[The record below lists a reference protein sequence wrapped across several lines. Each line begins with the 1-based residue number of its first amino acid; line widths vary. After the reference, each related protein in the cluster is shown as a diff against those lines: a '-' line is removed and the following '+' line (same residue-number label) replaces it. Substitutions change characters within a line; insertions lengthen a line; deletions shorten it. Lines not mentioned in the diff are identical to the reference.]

1 MTFSSLC
8 LTPESPVSR
17 PRRATRRK
25 SSTRLALW
33 DADRCGCAHGSRLPY
48 EAVPSVI
55 SLRRLS
61 VGAGYKYLMRSI
73 AAGDGPLNHDVTS
86 LANYYSASGTPAG
99 RFLGRG
105 LASLDGG
112 NGVAK
117 GTIVEDEHLRRM
129 LHECADPIT
138 GQQLASKRVRAN
150 GVGSFDL
157 TFSPS
162 KSVSVAW
169 ALGDRATRD
178 VIYRCHQAAITYVLD
193 YAEREV
199 FRVRAGTNG
208 VVVDETNGV
217 IAAAFTH
224 FDSRAGDPQLHDHV
238 VVMNRAQ
245 SARDGVWRTL
255 DSRAIFASTVELSE
269 LHQGVLADLL
279 CQELGW
285 DFDARTRRHSSAP
298 KWEVTGVADDL
309 MAEFSRR
316 SEGIELEKIR
326 LITQFE
332 GDHGRLPT
340 DVEVLRLRQ
349 TATLATRPAKR
360 GHSLTSLTEEWTS
373 RAQPYLDTDPGAFVA
388 GLAGDRTVLSA
399 SNVTPE
405 AVAALG
411 QTALEIVATKRATFS
426 LSNLRTESNRL
437 LQGRRFTSPAQ
448 REQVV
453 LAVADSA
460 VGAAVL
466 LNAPEPHTVPDF
478 LRRLDGTSR
487 FTSTAHH
494 LYSSHLI
501 LDAENRLLAAAELL
515 GATTVS
521 RTTIERVTSNPLP
534 GRTFALS
541 ADQATAVTDVATSG
555 RMLDLLSA
563 PAGSGKTTT
572 MAGLKAAWEADH
584 GAGSVLGLAPSAAA
598 AEVLGQELD
607 IDTDNVA
614 KFLYEHRLEGQRRRE
629 LEALH
634 TQVNGRWARGF
645 APTDRQVDA
654 INEREAALAKWTL
667 SAGQLLIV
675 DEASLASTFDLDELV
690 SAASDAGSKVLLLGD
705 PFQLASVD
713 AGGMFTTLVAARPD
727 VATLSTVHRFS
738 TSWESEAS
746 MLLRAGH
753 HAAFYAY
760 QARGRIVDGG
770 REQLLERIYAAW
782 SSDVASG
789 FEAIMLAADAATV
802 HELNTRARLER
813 VARGEV
819 TGQCA
824 LAQGHA
830 GVGDVVVTRE
840 NRRRLTTSD
849 GGWVK
854 NGDAWRVESLS
865 DDGSLVLTRTTS
877 GARVVVDATYAA
889 TNVELGYATT
899 LHRAQGRTVDRAHC
913 YVTPRASREL
923 LYVAMT
929 RGRDLNLAY
938 VDTAYDI
945 DPATS
950 HDGLAETQS
959 LEEVFRSIL
968 RNVGSSRSA
977 TDVINA
983 SFELADSVPALLAEY
998 TTIVQ
1003 LADTTDW
1010 VALVHDALDDTGL
1023 AGDVVAAGGFDA
1035 LVSTLRRAQG
1045 RGIDLATTLPGLVA
1059 VRELGTATDMATVLD
1074 YRLTRW
1080 LDNVR
1085 SAAPDDLI
1093 AGLFPAAVG
1102 DFSPDVVTSLN
1113 ERRRALETRCE
1124 VAIERAFEA
1133 GEPWVGELGPVPDGE
1148 AALDWRDHAV
1158 IVAAYRERW
1167 GIDNPYVALGTSPTS
1182 STAQRAHH
1190 ARARVALI
1198 ELAPSNCGPDTHGS
1212 PTTLHRDGL
1221 SGPTSWS
1228 LATLDE
1234 QLNLAREAYRRAE
1247 ASLGV
1252 AALIETLEL
1261 QTLRDEIDD
1270 LKQRRAAS
1278 PESAA
1283 FEVQLN
1289 LARETYQR
1297 AEASLGVAALIETL
1311 ELQTLH
1317 DEAIAAEDA
1326 VNARRRQL
1334 NATLGHD
1341 VLEGEALSRDVA
1353 VVRSHIAWSD
1363 AVLADQARSEDPQL
1377 FARRR
1382 LEVEIRELRRQINA
1396 ATPESAADR
1405 GVNRD
1410 VVSDEREQ
1418 LQYSLATLTADYE
1431 LITGAVDNPL
1441 QLAQVLEGVDARHC
1455 VDREWLAEQ
1464 KAALAAI
1471 EAEDA
1476 AQLAYEQRERAAV
1489 TTTSYEPAYEPEPT
1503 VDHGFAIEPEL

>member
-1 MTFSSLC
+1 
-8 LTPESPVSR
+8 
-17 PRRATRRK
+17 
-25 SSTRLALW
+25 
-33 DADRCGCAHGSRLPY
+33 
-48 EAVPSVI
+48 VI

-112 NGVAK
+112 NGVAD
-117 GTIVEDEHLRRM
+117 GTVVEDEHLRRM

-138 GQQLASKRVRAN
+138 GQQLATKKVRAN

-178 VIYRCHQAAITYVLD
+178 VIYRCHQAAIAYVLD

-238 VVMNRAQ
+238 VVLNRAQ

-255 DSRAIFASTVELSE
+255 DSRAIFSSTVELSE

-399 SNVTPE
+399 SNFTAE
-405 AVAALG
+405 AIAALG
-411 QTALEIVATKRATFS
+411 QTVLETVATKRATFS
-426 LSNLRTESNRL
+426 LSNLRAESNRL
-437 LQGRRFTSPAQ
+437 LQGRRFTSPAE
-448 REQVV
+448 RESVV
-453 LAVADSA
+453 LAIADSG
-460 VGAAVL
+460 VDVAVL
-466 LNAPEPHTVPDF
+466 LNAPELHTVPDF

-487 FTSTAHH
+487 FTSSAHH

-501 LDAENRLLAAAELL
+501 LDAENRLLVAGEKL
-515 GATTVS
+515 GTTTVS
-521 RTTIERVTSNPLP
+521 PTAMERVTSTLLP

-598 AEVLGQELD
+598 AEVLGLELD
-607 IDTDNVA
+607 IDTDNIS

-634 TQVNGRWARGF
+634 AQVNDRWARGF
-645 APTDRQVDA
+645 APTSRQVDA

-690 SAASDAGSKVLLLGD
+690 SAASDAGTKVLLVGD
-705 PFQLASVD
+705 PYQLASVD

-738 TSWESEAS
+738 TPWEAEAS

-753 HAAFYAY
+753 DAAFFAY
-760 QARGRIVDGG
+760 LARGRIVEGS
-770 REQLLERIYAAW
+770 REQLLEQIYAAW

-854 NGDAWRVESLS
+854 NGDAWLVESLG
-865 DDGSLVLTRTTS
+865 DDGSLVLTRTTT
-877 GARVVVDATYAA
+877 GARVTVDATYTA

-913 YVTPRASREL
+913 YVSPRTSREL

-929 RGRDLNLAY
+929 RGRDLNFAY
-938 VDTAYDI
+938 VDNAHDI

-968 RNVGSSRSA
+968 RNVGSDRSA
-977 TDVINA
+977 TDVIKA
-983 SFELADSVPALLAEY
+983 SYELVDSVSALLDEY

-1003 LADTTDW
+1003 FADTTDW
-1010 VALVHDALDDTGL
+1010 VELVHNALDGPGL
-1023 AGDVVAAGGFDA
+1023 ADDVVAATGFDT

-1045 RGIDLATTLPGLVA
+1045 RGVDLATTLPCLVA

-1080 LDNVR
+1080 LDASPSVD
-1085 SAAPDDLI
+1085 SEDLI
-1093 AGLFPAAVG
+1093 AGLFPIISG
-1102 DFSPDVVTSLN
+1102 NFSPDVVEALD
-1113 ERRRALETRCE
+1113 ERRRAIERRCE
-1124 VAIERAFEA
+1124 VAIERAFET
-1133 GEPWVGELGPVPDGE
+1133 GEPWVIELGAVPEGE
-1148 AALDWRDHAV
+1148 AALHWRDDAV
-1158 IVAAYRERW
+1158 TVAAYRERW
-1167 GIDNPYVALGTSPTS
+1167 GVDNPYIALGDSPTTS
-1182 STAQRAHH
+1182 AAQRAHH
-1190 ARARVALI
+1190 ARARAALI
-1198 ELAPSNCGPDTHGS
+1198 KLAPSNCGPDTHGT

-1221 SGPTSWS
+1221 TGPTSWS

-1247 ASLGV
+1247 ASLGI
-1252 AALIETLEL
+1252 AALIERLEL
-1261 QTLRDEIDD
+1261 QTLRDDVND
-1270 LKQRRAAS
+1270 LERRRETS
-1278 PESAA
+1278 PDRKPVKE
-1283 FEVQLN
+1283 QLN

-1311 ELQTLH
+1311 ELQTFR

-1326 VNARRRQL
+1326 AIARRHQL
-1334 NATLGHD
+1334 DAALGHD

-1363 AVLADQARSEDPQL
+1363 AVLADQARSEDPHD

-1382 LEVEIRELRRQINA
+1382 LEVEIRELRSQINA
-1396 ATPESAADR
+1396 ATPNSAAVR
-1405 GVNRD
+1405 RVNRD
-1410 VVSDEREQ
+1410 VISEEREQ
-1418 LQYSLATLTADYE
+1418 LRYSLASLTADYE
-1431 LITGAVDNPL
+1431 LINGAVDNPL
-1441 QLAQVLEGVDARHC
+1441 HFAHVIEGVDARHC
-1455 VDREWLAEQ
+1455 VDTKWLADQ
-1464 KAALAAI
+1464 KAALAAF
-1471 EAEDA
+1471 EVEDA
-1476 AQLAYEQRERAAV
+1476 AQLAYEQRERTTV
-1489 TTTSYEPAYEPEPT
+1489 TAMSCEGAYEPEPT
-1503 VDHGFAIEPEL
+1503 IDRGFSVEPESQKLSTTANSVGN

>member
-1 MTFSSLC
+1 M
-8 LTPESPVSR
+8 
-17 PRRATRRK
+17 
-25 SSTRLALW
+25 
-33 DADRCGCAHGSRLPY
+33 H
-48 EAVPSVI
+48 
-55 SLRRLS
+55 
-61 VGAGYKYLMRSI
+61 SI

-105 LASLDGG
+105 LTSLNGG
-112 NGVAK
+112 AGVAE
-117 GTIVEDEHLRRM
+117 GTVVEDEHLRRM

-138 GQQLASKRVRAN
+138 GKQLATKRVRAN

-169 ALGDRATRD
+169 ALADRETRD
-178 VIYRCHQAAITYVLD
+178 VIYRCHQAAIAYVLN

-255 DSRAIFASTVELSE
+255 DSRSIFASTVELSE

-298 KWEVTGVADDL
+298 KWEVTGVAGDL
-309 MAEFSRR
+309 MTEFSRR

-360 GHSLTSLTEEWTS
+360 GHSLTSLTEEWTT
-373 RAQPYLDTDPGAFVA
+373 RAQPYLDVEPGAFVA
-388 GLAGDRTVLSA
+388 GLTGDRTILST

-405 AVAALG
+405 AVATLG
-411 QTALEIVATKRATFS
+411 QTALNTVATKRATFS
-426 LSNLRTESNRL
+426 LSNLRAESNRL
-437 LQGRRFTSPAQ
+437 LQGRRFITPAQ

-453 LAVADSA
+453 LAIADSA

-466 LNAPEPHTVPDF
+466 LNAPELRTVPDF

-494 LYSSHLI
+494 LYSSNLI
-501 LDAENRLLAAAELL
+501 LDAENRLLSAAELL

-521 RTTIERVTSNPLP
+521 PTTVESVISTLLP

-541 ADQATAVTDVATSG
+541 ADQVTAVTDIATSG
-555 RMLDLLSA
+555 RLLDLLSA

-572 MAGLKAAWEADH
+572 MAGLKAAWETAH
-584 GAGSVLGLAPSAAA
+584 GEGSVLGLAPSAAA
-598 AEVLGQELD
+598 AEVLGQELGV
-607 IDTDNVA
+607 DTDNVA
-614 KFLYEHRLEGQRRRE
+614 KFLYEHRLTGQRRRE
-629 LEALH
+629 LEVLQA
-634 TQVNGRWARGF
+634 QVNDRWARGL
-645 APTDRQVDA
+645 APTAHQVDA

-690 SAASDAGSKVLLLGD
+690 SAATDAGTKVLLVGD
-705 PFQLASVD
+705 PYQLASVD
-713 AGGMFTTLVAARPD
+713 AGGMFATLVTARPD
-727 VATLSTVHRFS
+727 VATLSSIQRFS
-738 TSWESEAS
+738 SSWEAEAS
-746 MLLRAGH
+746 VLLRAGRD
-753 HAAFYAY
+753 AAFYAY
-760 QARGRIVDGG
+760 QARGRIVEGNRD
-770 REQLLERIYAAW
+770 QLLEQIYANW
-782 SSDVASG
+782 SRDVADG
-789 FEAIMLAADAATV
+789 IEAIMLAADGATV

-813 VARGEV
+813 VRRGEV

-824 LAQGHA
+824 LAHGHA

-840 NRRRLTTSD
+840 NQRRLTTSD

-854 NGDAWRVESLS
+854 NGDAWRVESLG
-865 DDGSLVLTRTTS
+865 DDGSLVLLRTTT
-877 GARVVVDATYAA
+877 GGGVTVDAAYAA

-913 YVTPRASREL
+913 YVTPRTSREL

-929 RGRDLNLAY
+929 RGRNANLAY
-938 VDTAYDI
+938 VDTAYDV

-950 HDGLAETQS
+950 HDGLTETQS
-959 LEEVFRSIL
+959 LEEVFHSIL
-968 RNVGSSRSA
+968 RNVGSTRSA

-983 SFELADSVPALLAEY
+983 SYELIDSVPALLGEY
-998 TTIVQ
+998 TTIAQ

-1010 VALVHDALDDTGL
+1010 TALVHDALANTGL
-1023 AGDVVAAGGFDA
+1023 ATDIVVAAGFDA
-1035 LVSTLRRAQG
+1035 LVSTLRRARA
-1045 RGIDLATTLPGLVA
+1045 RGVDVTTTLPRLIA

-1080 LDNVR
+1080 LDASR
-1085 SAAPDDLI
+1085 SVGPEDLI
-1093 AGLFPAAVG
+1093 AGLFPVMTG
-1102 DFSPDVVTSLN
+1102 DFSPDVVTALD

-1124 VAIERAFEA
+1124 LSIERAFEA
-1133 GEPWVGELGPVPDGE
+1133 HEPWVGELGPVPEGE
-1148 AALDWRDHAV
+1148 AALAWRDFAV
-1158 IVAAYRERW
+1158 TVAAYRERW
-1167 GIDNPYVALGTSPTS
+1167 GVDDPYSALGTSPTT

-1190 ARARVALI
+1190 ALAKAALA
-1198 ELAPSNCGPDTHGS
+1198 ELAPTDRRSAATGS
-1212 PTTLHRDGL
+1212 PAILHRDGL
-1221 SGPTSWS
+1221 ASPTSWS

-1234 QLNLAREAYRRAE
+1234 QLNLAREAYQRAE
-1247 ASLGV
+1247 ASQGV
-1252 AALIETLEL
+1252 AVLIETLEL
-1261 QTLRDEIDD
+1261 QTLRDDVDD
-1270 LKQRRAAS
+1270 LEQRREAS
-1278 PESAA
+1278 PDRETLD
-1283 FEVQLN
+1283 EQLN
-1289 LARETYQR
+1289 LAREAYQR
-1297 AEASLGVAALIETL
+1297 AEASLGVAVLIESL
-1311 ELQTLH
+1311 ELQTLR

-1326 VNARRRQL
+1326 VNARRHQL
-1334 NATLGHD
+1334 DGALGHD
-1341 VLEGEALSRDVA
+1341 VLEGTALARDVA
-1353 VVRSHIAWSD
+1353 VVRSRIAWSD
-1363 AVLADQARSEDPQL
+1363 AVLADLARSENPHN
-1377 FARRR
+1377 FARLRI
-1382 LEVEIRELRRQINA
+1382 EVEMRELRKQITA
-1396 ATPESAADR
+1396 ATPEAAAIR

-1410 VVSDEREQ
+1410 VISDEREQ
-1418 LQYSLATLTADYE
+1418 LQHSLASLTADYE
-1431 LITGAVDNPL
+1431 VITGVVDDSL
-1441 QLAQVLEGVDARHC
+1441 ELAHVLEAVDARHS
-1455 VDREWLAEQ
+1455 VDTEWLTAQ
-1464 KAALAAI
+1464 KAALAALD
-1471 EAEDA
+1471 AEDA
-1476 AQLAYEQRERAAV
+1476 AQLAYEQRERTMV
-1489 TTTSYEPAYEPEPT
+1489 TSTSYDPALGPEPT
-1503 VDHGFAIEPEL
+1503 VDRGFGMEYDL

>member
-1 MTFSSLC
+1 
-8 LTPESPVSR
+8 
-17 PRRATRRK
+17 
-25 SSTRLALW
+25 
-33 DADRCGCAHGSRLPY
+33 
-48 EAVPSVI
+48 VI

-61 VGAGYKYLMRSI
+61 VGTGYKYLMHSI

-86 LANYYSASGTPAG
+86 LTNYYSASGTPVG

-112 NGVAK
+112 NGVAE
-117 GTIVEDEHLRRM
+117 GTVVEDEHLRRM

-138 GQQLASKRVRAN
+138 GEQLASKRVRTN

-178 VIYRCHQAAITYVLD
+178 VIYRCHQEAIAYVLD
-193 YAEREV
+193 YAECEV

-208 VVVDETNGV
+208 IVVDETNGV
-217 IAAAFTH
+217 IATAFTH

-245 SARDGVWRTL
+245 SSRDGVWRTL

-279 CQELGW
+279 CRDLGW
-285 DFDARTRRHSSAP
+285 DFDARTRRHSIAP
-298 KWEVTGVADDL
+298 KWEVTGVADGL
-309 MAEFSRR
+309 MVEFSRR

-326 LITQFE
+326 LIEQFE
-332 GDHGRLPT
+332 AEHSRLPT

-360 GHSLTSLTEEWTS
+360 GHSLTTLTEEWTT
-373 RAQPYLDTDPGAFVA
+373 RAQPYLDTEPGAFVA
-388 GLAGDRTVLSA
+388 GLTGDRTILSA

-405 AVAALG
+405 VVATLG
-411 QTALEIVATKRATFS
+411 QTALDTVATKRATFS
-426 LSNLRTESNRL
+426 LSNLRAESNRL
-437 LQGRRFTSPAQ
+437 LQGRRFTSPAE
-448 REQVV
+448 RELVV
-453 LAVADSA
+453 LAIADSA

-466 LNAPEPHTVPDF
+466 LSAPELHTVPDF

-501 LDAENRLLAAAELL
+501 LDAENRLLAAGEKL
-515 GATTVS
+515 GITNVS
-521 RTTIERVTSNPLP
+521 PTAIERVTSALLP

-541 ADQATAVTDVATSG
+541 ADQATAVTDIATSG
-555 RMLDLLSA
+555 RLLDLLSA

-584 GAGSVLGLAPSAAA
+584 GVGSVLGLAPSAGA
-598 AEVLGQELD
+598 AEVLGQELGV
-607 IDTDNVA
+607 DTDNVS

-629 LEALH
+629 LDDLH
-634 TQVNGRWARGF
+634 AQVNDRWARGL
-645 APTDRQVDA
+645 APSAHQVDA
-654 INEREAALAKWTL
+654 INVRETALAKWTL
-667 SAGQLLIV
+667 SRGQLLIV

-690 SAASDAGSKVLLLGD
+690 SAASDAGTKVLLVGD
-705 PFQLASVD
+705 PYQLASVD
-713 AGGMFTTLVAARPD
+713 AGGMFTTLVTARRD
-727 VATLSTVHRFS
+727 VATLSGVHRFS
-738 TSWESEAS
+738 SSWEAEAS
-746 MLLRAGH
+746 TLLRAGH
-753 HAAFYAY
+753 DAAFYAY
-760 QARGRIVDGG
+760 QARGRIVEGG
-770 REQLLERIYAAW
+770 RDQLLEQIYAAW
-782 SSDVASG
+782 SSDVANG
-789 FEAIMLAADAATV
+789 HDAIMLAADSATV

-854 NGDAWRVESLS
+854 NGDGWRVESLG
-865 DDGSLVLTRTTS
+865 DDGSLVLIRTTT
-877 GARVVVDATYAA
+877 GARVTVDATYTA

-913 YVTPRASREL
+913 YISPRTSREL

-929 RGRDLNLAY
+929 RGRDANLAY
-938 VDTAYDI
+938 VDTTYDI

-950 HDGLAETQS
+950 HDRLLETRS

-968 RNVGSSRSA
+968 RNVGSTRSA
-977 TDVINA
+977 TDVIRA
-983 SFELADSVPALLAEY
+983 SYELADSVATLIGEY
-998 TTIVQ
+998 TTIAQ

-1010 VALVHDALDDTGL
+1010 TALVHDTLADTGL
-1023 AGDVVAAGGFDA
+1023 ADDIVAAAGFDA

-1045 RGIDLATTLPGLVA
+1045 RGVDLATTLPDLVA

-1080 LDNVR
+1080 LDASPSVG
-1085 SAAPDDLI
+1085 SEDLI
-1093 AGLFPAAVG
+1093 AGLFPVITG
-1102 DFSPDVVTSLN
+1102 DFSPDVLSALD
-1113 ERRRALETRCE
+1113 ERRRAIETRCE

-1133 GEPWVGELGPVPDGE
+1133 GEPWVGELGAVPHGE
-1148 AALDWRDHAV
+1148 AALDWRDHALT
-1158 IVAAYRERW
+1158 VAAYRERW
-1167 GIDNPYVALGTSPTS
+1167 GIDNPHVALGTSPT
-1182 STAQRAHH
+1182 TNAAQRAHH
-1190 ARARVALI
+1190 ARARAALI
-1198 ELAPSNCGPDTHGS
+1198 EFAPSNYGPVTHGS
-1212 PTTLHRDGL
+1212 PTTLDRDGL

-1234 QLNLAREAYRRAE
+1234 QLNLARETYQRAE

-1261 QTLRDEIDD
+1261 QSLRDDVDD
-1270 LKQRRAAS
+1270 LERRLEAS
-1278 PESAA
+1278 PDRKALDE
-1283 FEVQLN
+1283 QLN

-1311 ELQTLH
+1311 ELQTFR

-1326 VNARRRQL
+1326 ANARRHQL
-1334 NATLGHD
+1334 HATLGHD

-1353 VVRSHIAWSD
+1353 LVRSHIAWSD

-1382 LEVEIRELRRQINA
+1382 LEVEIRKLRRQINA
-1396 ATPESAADR
+1396 ATPESAAVR

-1410 VVSDEREQ
+1410 VISEEREQ
-1418 LQYSLATLTADYE
+1418 LQYSLASLTADYE

-1441 QLAQVLEGVDARHC
+1441 QLAHVLEGVDARHC
-1455 VDREWLAEQ
+1455 VDTEWLSDQ
-1464 KAALAAI
+1464 KAALAAL
-1471 EAEDA
+1471 EAEDV
-1476 AQLAYEQRERAAV
+1476 AQLAYEQRERTTV
-1489 TTTSYEPAYEPEPT
+1489 TAMSYELAYEPEPT
-1503 VDHGFAIEPEL
+1503 VDRGFGLEPEF

>member
-1 MTFSSLC
+1 M
-8 LTPESPVSR
+8 
-17 PRRATRRK
+17 
-25 SSTRLALW
+25 
-33 DADRCGCAHGSRLPY
+33 
-48 EAVPSVI
+48 I

-86 LANYYSASGTPAG
+86 LANYYTASGTPAG

-112 NGVAK
+112 NGVAQ
-117 GTIVEDEHLRRM
+117 GAIVEDEHLRRM

-138 GQQLASKRVRAN
+138 GQQLATKRVRAN

-169 ALGDRATRD
+169 ALGDRETRD
-178 VIYRCHQAAITYVLD
+178 VIYRCHQEAIAYVLD

-255 DSRAIFASTVELSE
+255 DSRSIFASTVELSE

-285 DFDARTRRHSSAP
+285 DFDARSRRHSSAP
-298 KWEVTGVADDL
+298 KWEVTGVADCL

-332 GDHGRLPT
+332 EDHGRLPT

-349 TATLATRPAKR
+349 TATLATRQAKR
-360 GHSLTSLTEEWTS
+360 GQSLTILTEEWTS
-373 RAQPYLDTDPGAFVA
+373 RAQPYLNTDPGAFVA
-388 GLAGDRTVLSA
+388 GLAGDRTILSA
-399 SNVTPE
+399 SNVTAE
-405 AVAALG
+405 AIATLG
-411 QTALEIVATKRATFS
+411 QTALDNVATKRATFS
-426 LSNLRTESNRL
+426 LSNLRAESNRL

-448 REQVV
+448 REQIVH
-453 LAVADSA
+453 AIADSA

-466 LNAPEPHTVPDF
+466 LSAPELRTVPDF

-487 FTSTAHH
+487 FTSSAHH

-501 LDAENRLLAAAELL
+501 LDAENRLLVAGEKL
-515 GATTVS
+515 GTTTVS
-521 RTTIERVTSNPLP
+521 PTAIECVTSNLLP
-534 GRTFALS
+534 GRAFALS

-629 LEALH
+629 LVTLH
-634 TQVNGRWARGF
+634 GQVNERWARGF
-645 APTDRQVDA
+645 APTARQVDA
-654 INEREAALAKWTL
+654 INEREATLAKWTL
-667 SAGQLLIV
+667 SSGQLLIV

-690 SAASDAGSKVLLLGD
+690 SAASNAGTKVLLVGD
-705 PFQLASVD
+705 PYQLSSVD

-738 TSWESEAS
+738 SPWEAEAS

-753 HAAFYAY
+753 DAAFYAY
-760 QARGRIVDGG
+760 QARGRIVEGG
-770 REQLLERIYAAW
+770 REQLLEQIYAAW
-782 SSDVASG
+782 SVDVASG
-789 FEAIMLAADAATV
+789 HDAIMLAADAATV

-854 NGDAWRVESLS
+854 NGDAWRVESLG
-865 DDGSLVLTRTTS
+865 DNGSLVLTRTTS
-877 GARVVVDATYAA
+877 GARVTVDAAYTA

-913 YVTPRASREL
+913 YVSPRTSREL

-945 DPATS
+945 DPTTS
-950 HDGLAETQS
+950 HDGLLETQS

-968 RNVGSSRSA
+968 RNVGSTRSA
-977 TDVINA
+977 TDVIRA
-983 SFELADSVPALLAEY
+983 SYELADNVAALLAEY
-998 TTIVQ
+998 TTIAQ

-1010 VALVHDALDDTGL
+1010 TSLVHDALADTGL
-1023 AGDVVAAGGFDA
+1023 ADDIVAAAGFDA

-1045 RGIDLATTLPGLVA
+1045 RGVDLATTLPGLVA
-1059 VRELGTATDMATVLD
+1059 VREFDTATDMATVLD

-1080 LDNVR
+1080 LDTSR
-1085 SAAPDDLI
+1085 IAAPEDLI
-1093 AGLFPAAVG
+1093 AGLFPVITG
-1102 DFSPDVVTSLN
+1102 DFSPDVLVALD
-1113 ERRRALETRCE
+1113 ERRRAIESRCE

-1133 GEPWVGELGPVPDGE
+1133 GEPWVGELGAVPEGE
-1148 AALDWRDHAV
+1148 AALDWRDRAV
-1158 IVAAYRERW
+1158 TVAAYRERW
-1167 GIDNPYVALGTSPTS
+1167 AIDNPYVALGTTPTTS
-1182 STAQRAHH
+1182 ATQRAHH
-1190 ARARVALI
+1190 PRARAALI
-1198 ELAPSNCGPDTHGS
+1198 ELAPSNYGPDTHGS

-1221 SGPTSWS
+1221 SDPTSWS
-1228 LATLDE
+1228 LATLDK
-1234 QLNLAREAYRRAE
+1234 QLNLAREAYRRAEATLGVAAFIETLVLQTLRDDVDDLERRLETSPDRKPVEEQLNLARDAYHRAE

-1261 QTLRDEIDD
+1261 QTLRDE
-1270 LKQRRAAS
+1270 
-1278 PESAA
+1278 
-1283 FEVQLN
+1283 
-1289 LARETYQR
+1289 
-1297 AEASLGVAALIETL
+1297 
-1311 ELQTLH
+1311 
-1317 DEAIAAEDA
+1317 AIAAEDA
-1326 VNARRRQL
+1326 ANARRHQL
-1334 NATLGHD
+1334 DATLGHD
-1341 VLEGEALSRDVA
+1341 VLEGEALSRDIA

-1363 AVLADQARSEDPQL
+1363 AVLADRARSEDPHD
-1377 FARRR
+1377 FVRRR
-1382 LEVEIRELRRQINA
+1382 LEVEIREFRRRISA

-1418 LQYSLATLTADYE
+1418 LRYFLATLTADYE
-1431 LITGAVDNPL
+1431 LITGTVDNPF
-1441 QLAQVLEGVDARHC
+1441 QLARVLEGVDARHC
-1455 VDREWLAEQ
+1455 VDTEWLADQ
-1464 KAALAAI
+1464 RAALAAL
-1471 EAEDA
+1471 EAECT
-1476 AQLAYEQRERAAV
+1476 AQLTYEQHARTTAN
-1489 TTTSYEPAYEPEPT
+1489 TTSYEAAYEPEPA
-1503 VDHGFAIEPEL
+1503 VDRGFGIEPEL

>member
-1 MTFSSLC
+1 M
-8 LTPESPVSR
+8 
-17 PRRATRRK
+17 
-25 SSTRLALW
+25 
-33 DADRCGCAHGSRLPY
+33 H
-48 EAVPSVI
+48 
-55 SLRRLS
+55 
-61 VGAGYKYLMRSI
+61 SI
-73 AAGDGPLNHDVTS
+73 AVGDGPLNHDVTS
-86 LANYYSASGTPAG
+86 LATYYTSSGTPAG

-105 LASLDGG
+105 LASLDDG
-112 NGVAK
+112 NGVAE
-117 GTIVEDEHLRRM
+117 GTVVEDEHLRRM
-129 LHECADPIT
+129 LHECADPVT
-138 GQQLASKRVRAN
+138 GRQLATKRVRAN

-162 KSVSVAW
+162 KSVSVMW

-178 VIYRCHQAAITYVLD
+178 VIYRCHQQAIAYVLD

-238 VVMNRAQ
+238 VVLNRAQ
-245 SARDGVWRTL
+245 SGRDGVWRTL

-298 KWEVTGVADDL
+298 KWEVTGVADGL

-332 GDHGRLPT
+332 EDHGRLPT

-373 RAQPYLDTDPGAFVA
+373 RAQPYLDTDASSFVA

-399 SNVTPE
+399 SNVTAE
-405 AVAALG
+405 AIATLG
-411 QTALEIVATKRATFS
+411 QSVLETVATKRATFS
-426 LSNLRTESNRL
+426 LSNLRAESNRL
-437 LQGRRFTSPAQ
+437 LQGRRFTSPAE
-448 REQVV
+448 RESVV
-453 LAVADSA
+453 LAIADRA

-466 LNAPEPHTVPDF
+466 LNAPELHTVPDF

-487 FTSTAHH
+487 FTSSAHL

-501 LDAENRLLAAAELL
+501 LDAERRLLVAAELL
-515 GATTVS
+515 GASTVS
-521 RTTIERVTSNPLP
+521 PTAIEHVTSTLLP

-541 ADQATAVTDVATSG
+541 TDQATAVTDIATSG

-584 GAGSVLGLAPSAAA
+584 GAGSVVGLAPSAAA

-614 KFLYEHRLEGQRRRE
+614 KFLYEHRLQGQRRRQ

-634 TQVNGRWARGF
+634 VQVNDRWARRF
-645 APTDRQVDA
+645 APTSHQVDA

-690 SAASDAGSKVLLLGD
+690 SAASDAGTKVLLVGD
-705 PFQLASVD
+705 PYQLASVD
-713 AGGMFTTLVAARPD
+713 AGGMFTTLVTARPD

-738 TSWESEAS
+738 CSWEAEAS
-746 MLLRAGH
+746 MLLRAGNA
-753 HAAFYAY
+753 AAFYAY
-760 QARGRIVDGG
+760 QARERLVEGS
-770 REQLLERIYAAW
+770 REQLLEQIYAAW
-782 SSDVASG
+782 SDDVASG
-789 FEAIMLAADAATV
+789 FEAIMLASDSATV

-813 VARGEV
+813 VARREV

-840 NRRRLTTSD
+840 NRRCLTTSD
-849 GGWVK
+849 GAWVK
-854 NGDAWRVESLS
+854 NGDAWLVDSLGG
-865 DDGSLVLTRTTS
+865 DGSLVLTRTTT
-877 GARVVVDATYAA
+877 GARVTVDAAYAG

-913 YVTPRASREL
+913 YVSPRTSREL

-929 RGRDLNLAY
+929 RGRDANFAY
-938 VDTAYDI
+938 FDTAYDI

-959 LEEVFRSIL
+959 LEEVFRTIL
-968 RNVGSSRSA
+968 RNVSSSRSA

-983 SFELADSVPALLAEY
+983 SYELADSVPTLLAEY
-998 TTIVQ
+998 TTIAQ

-1010 VALVHDALDDTGL
+1010 AALVHDALDGPGRVTG
-1023 AGDVVAAGGFDA
+1023 VVAAAGFDA
-1035 LVSTLRRAQG
+1035 LVSTLRRAQS
-1045 RGIDLATTLPGLVA
+1045 RGVDLATALPGLVA
-1059 VRELGTATDMATVLD
+1059 MRELGTATNMATVLD

-1080 LDNVR
+1080 LDASPSVG
-1085 SAAPDDLI
+1085 SEDLI
-1093 AGLFPAAVG
+1093 AGLFPVITG
-1102 DFSPDVVTSLN
+1102 DFFPDVVEALD
-1113 ERRRALETRCE
+1113 ERRRAIETRCE

-1133 GEPWVGELGPVPDGE
+1133 GEPWVGELGAVPLGE

-1158 IVAAYRERW
+1158 TVAGYRERW
-1167 GIDNPYVALGTSPTS
+1167 GIDNPYIALGTGPST

-1190 ARARVALI
+1190 ARAQAALTK
-1198 ELAPSNCGPDTHGS
+1198 LAPSRRRTDAHGS
-1212 PTTLHRDGL
+1212 PATLHHDGL
-1221 SGPTSWS
+1221 TDPTSRS
-1228 LATLDE
+1228 LVTLDE

-1252 AALIETLEL
+1252 AVLIKTLEL
-1261 QTLRDEIDD
+1261 QTLRDAVNDFE
-1270 LKQRRAAS
+1270 RRHDAS
-1278 PESAA
+1278 PDRETL
-1283 FEVQLN
+1283 EDQLN
-1289 LARETYQR
+1289 LAREACHR
-1297 AEASLGVAALIETL
+1297 ADASMGVAVLIEEI
-1311 ELQTLH
+1311 ELQTLR
-1317 DEAIAAEDA
+1317 DEVIAAEDA

-1334 NATLGHD
+1334 NVILGHD
-1341 VLEGEALSRDVA
+1341 VLEGVALSRDAALVHS
-1353 VVRSHIAWSD
+1353 RIAWSE
-1363 AVLADQARSEDPQL
+1363 AVQADRARSESPND

-1382 LEVEIRELRRQINA
+1382 LEVEMRELRTQINA
-1396 ATPESAADR
+1396 ATPESAAAH

-1410 VVSDEREQ
+1410 VVSEECER
-1418 LQYSLATLTADYE
+1418 LRHSLASLTASYN
-1431 LITGAVDNPL
+1431 LITSAVDNSPE
-1441 QLAQVLEGVDARHC
+1441 LAHVLEGINTRNTVDI
-1455 VDREWLAEQ
+1455 EWLSAQ
-1464 KAALAAI
+1464 KVALAAL
-1471 EAEDA
+1471 ETEKA
-1476 AQLAYEQRERAAV
+1476 AQPTYERRERTAV
-1489 TTTSYEPAYEPEPT
+1489 TAMSYEPAYEPEQN
-1503 VDHGFAIEPEL
+1503 VDHSFGIEPGL

>member
-1 MTFSSLC
+1 M
-8 LTPESPVSR
+8 
-17 PRRATRRK
+17 
-25 SSTRLALW
+25 
-33 DADRCGCAHGSRLPY
+33 H
-48 EAVPSVI
+48 
-55 SLRRLS
+55 
-61 VGAGYKYLMRSI
+61 SI
-73 AAGDGPLNHDVTS
+73 AAGDGPLGHDVTS

-112 NGVAK
+112 NGVTE

-129 LHECADPIT
+129 LHDCADPIT
-138 GQQLASKRVRAN
+138 GRQLATKRVRAN

-169 ALGDRATRD
+169 ALGDRETRD
-178 VIYRCHQAAITYVLD
+178 VIYRCHQEAIAYVLD

-199 FRVRAGTNG
+199 YRVRAGTNG
-208 VVVDETNGV
+208 VVMDETNGV

-238 VVMNRAQ
+238 VVLNRAQ
-245 SARDGVWRTL
+245 SARDGVWRAL
-255 DSRAIFASTVELSE
+255 DSRAIFSSTVELSE
-269 LHQGVLADLL
+269 LHQGILADLL
-279 CQELGW
+279 CRELGW
-285 DFDARTRRHSSAP
+285 DFDARTRRHSRVP
-298 KWEVTGVADDL
+298 KWEVTGVADGL

-332 GDHGRLPT
+332 EDHGRLPT

-388 GLAGDRTVLSA
+388 GLAEDRTILSA

-405 AVAALG
+405 VVAVLG
-411 QTALEIVATKRATFS
+411 QRALDNVATKRSTFS
-426 LSNLRTESNRL
+426 LSNLRAESNRL
-437 LQGRRFTSPAQ
+437 LQGRRFTSPAE
-448 REQVV
+448 RESVV
-453 LAVADSA
+453 LAIADSA
-460 VGAAVL
+460 VGATVM
-466 LNAPEPHTVPDF
+466 LNAPELRTVPDF

-487 FTSTAHH
+487 FTSSAHH

-501 LDAENRLLAAAELL
+501 LDAESRLLLAAELL

-521 RTTIERVTSNPLP
+521 PTAIEGVTSTLLP

-607 IDTDNVA
+607 IDTDNVS

-634 TQVNGRWARGF
+634 VQVNDRWARGF
-645 APTDRQVDA
+645 APTSRQVDA

-690 SAASDAGSKVLLLGD
+690 SAASDAGTKVLLVGD
-705 PFQLASVD
+705 PYQLASVD

-738 TSWESEAS
+738 CSWEAEAS

-753 HAAFYAY
+753 DAAFYAY
-760 QARGRIVDGG
+760 QARGRLVEGS
-770 REQLLERIYAAW
+770 RAQLLEQIYAAW
-782 SSDVASG
+782 SDDVASG
-789 FEAIMLAADAATV
+789 HDAIMLAADIATV

-840 NRRRLTTSD
+840 NQRRLTTSD
-849 GGWVK
+849 GVWVK
-854 NGDAWRVESLS
+854 NGDAWLVESLG
-865 DDGSLVLTRTTS
+865 DDGSLVLTRTTT
-877 GARVVVDATYAA
+877 GARVVVNAAYAA

-913 YVTPRASREL
+913 YVSPRTSREL

-929 RGRDLNLAY
+929 RGRDANLAY
-938 VDTAYDI
+938 FDTAYDI

-950 HDGLAETQS
+950 HDCLLETQS

-968 RNVGSSRSA
+968 RNVGSTRSA
-977 TDVINA
+977 TDVIRA
-983 SFELADSVPALLAEY
+983 LYELADSVPALLAEY
-998 TTIVQ
+998 TTIAQ

-1010 VALVHDALDDTGL
+1010 AALVHDALDDSGL
-1023 AGDVVAAGGFDA
+1023 ATDIVDAAGFDA
-1035 LVSTLRRAQG
+1035 LMSTLRRAQG
-1045 RGIDLATTLPGLVA
+1045 RGVDLETTLLELVT

-1080 LDNVR
+1080 LEASPSVG
-1085 SAAPDDLI
+1085 PEDLI
-1093 AGLFPAAVG
+1093 AGLFPAAIG
-1102 DFSPDVVTSLN
+1102 DFSPDVVSALD

-1124 VAIERAFEA
+1124 VAIEQAFEA
-1133 GEPWVGELGPVPDGE
+1133 GDPWVGELGRVPESE
-1148 AALDWRDHAV
+1148 AALAWRDHAV
-1158 IVAAYRERW
+1158 TVAAYRERW
-1167 GIDNPYVALGTSPTS
+1167 AIDNPYVALGTSPTTS
-1182 STAQRAHH
+1182 AAQRAHH
-1190 ARARVALI
+1190 ARAQVALI
-1198 ELAPSNCGPDTHGS
+1198 ELAPSNYGPDTHGS

-1221 SGPTSWS
+1221 SDPNSWS
-1228 LATLDE
+1228 LATLEAQLNTAREAYRLAEASLGVAALIEEIELQTLRVDVEDLEQRREASPDHGALDE
-1234 QLNLAREAYRRAE
+1234 QLNLAREAYHRAE
-1247 ASLGV
+1247 ASMGV
-1252 AALIETLEL
+1252 TVLIEEIEL
-1261 QTLRDEIDD
+1261 QTLRDE
-1270 LKQRRAAS
+1270 
-1278 PESAA
+1278 
-1283 FEVQLN
+1283 V
-1289 LARETYQR
+1289 
-1297 AEASLGVAALIETL
+1297 
-1311 ELQTLH
+1311 
-1317 DEAIAAEDA
+1317 IAAEDA
-1326 VNARRRQL
+1326 VNARRHQL
-1334 NATLGHD
+1334 DVTLGHD
-1341 VLEGEALSRDVA
+1341 VLEGVALSRDAGLVHS
-1353 VVRSHIAWSD
+1353 RIAWSD
-1363 AVLADQARSEDPQL
+1363 AVQADRARSMSPND

-1382 LEVEIRELRRQINA
+1382 LEVEMRELRTQINA
-1396 ATPESAADR
+1396 ATPESAAAR

-1410 VVSDEREQ
+1410 VVSEERER
-1418 LQYSLATLTADYE
+1418 LQHYLASLTAHYK
-1431 LITGAVDNPL
+1431 LITSAVDNSPE
-1441 QLAQVLEGVDARHC
+1441 LAHVLEGVNTRNT
-1455 VDREWLAEQ
+1455 VDMEWLSAQ
-1464 KAALAAI
+1464 KVALAAL
-1471 EAEDA
+1471 ETEKA
-1476 AQLAYEQRERAAV
+1476 AQPTYEQRERTAV
-1489 TTTSYEPAYEPEPT
+1489 TTTTYEPAYEPETT
-1503 VDHGFAIEPEL
+1503 VDRGFGIECDL

>member
-1 MTFSSLC
+1 
-8 LTPESPVSR
+8 
-17 PRRATRRK
+17 
-25 SSTRLALW
+25 
-33 DADRCGCAHGSRLPY
+33 
-48 EAVPSVI
+48 VI

-61 VGAGYKYLMRSI
+61 VGAGYKYLMHSI

-112 NGVAK
+112 NGVAE
-117 GTIVEDEHLRRM
+117 GTVVEDEPLRRM
-129 LHECADPIT
+129 LLECADPIT
-138 GQQLASKRVRAN
+138 GQQLATKRVRSN

-178 VIYRCHQAAITYVLD
+178 VIYRCHQEAIAYVLD

-285 DFDARTRRHSSAP
+285 DFDPRTRRHSSAP
-298 KWEVTGVADDL
+298 KWEVTGVADGL

-332 GDHGRLPT
+332 ADHGRLPT

-360 GHSLTSLTEEWTS
+360 GHSLTSLTEEWTT

-399 SNVTPE
+399 SNVTAE
-405 AVAALG
+405 AIATLG
-411 QTALEIVATKRATFS
+411 QTVLEAVATKRATFS
-426 LSNLRTESNRL
+426 LSNLRAESNRL
-437 LQGRRFTSPAQ
+437 LQGRRFITPAE
-448 REQVV
+448 RERVV
-453 LAVADSA
+453 LAIADSA
-460 VGAAVL
+460 MGAAVL
-466 LNAPEPHTVPDF
+466 LSAPELHSVPDF

-521 RTTIERVTSNPLP
+521 PTAIEGVTSTLLP

-555 RMLDLLSA
+555 RFVDLLSA

-634 TQVNGRWARGF
+634 AQANDRWARGF
-645 APTDRQVDA
+645 APTAHQVDA

-667 SAGQLLIV
+667 LPGQLLIV

-690 SAASDAGSKVLLLGD
+690 SAASDAGTKVLLVGD
-705 PFQLASVD
+705 PYQLASVD

-727 VATLSTVHRFS
+727 ATTLSTVHRFS
-738 TSWESEAS
+738 CSWEAEAS

-753 HAAFYAY
+753 AAAFYAY
-760 QARGRIVDGG
+760 QARERLVEGS
-770 REQLLERIYAAW
+770 REQLLEQIYAAW
-782 SSDVASG
+782 SDDVASG
-789 FEAIMLAADAATV
+789 HDAIMLAADSATV

-819 TGQCA
+819 SGQCA

-840 NRRRLTTSD
+840 NRRRRTTSD
-849 GGWVK
+849 GAWVK
-854 NGDAWRVESLS
+854 NGDAWLVESLG
-865 DDGSLVLTRTTS
+865 DDGSLVLTRTTT
-877 GARVVVDATYAA
+877 GARVVVNAAYAA

-913 YVTPRASREL
+913 YVTPRTSREL

-950 HDGLAETQS
+950 HDTLLETQS

-968 RNVGSSRSA
+968 RNVGSTRSA
-977 TDVINA
+977 TDVIRA
-983 SFELADSVPALLAEY
+983 SYDLADSVLALLGEY
-998 TTIVQ
+998 TTIAQ

-1010 VALVHDALDDTGL
+1010 AALVHDTLSATGL
-1023 AGDVVAAGGFDA
+1023 ADDIAASAGFDA

-1045 RGIDLATTLPGLVA
+1045 RSVDLTTTLPDLVA

-1080 LDNVR
+1080 LDD
-1085 SAAPDDLI
+1085 SPSIGPDDLI
-1093 AGLFPAAVG
+1093 AGLFPVISG
-1102 DFSPDVVTSLN
+1102 DFSHDVLSALD

-1133 GEPWVGELGPVPDGE
+1133 GEAWVGELGAVPDGE
-1148 AALDWRDHAV
+1148 AALAWRDHAV
-1158 IVAAYRERW
+1158 TVAAYRERW
-1167 GIDNPYVALGTSPTS
+1167 GVDDPYVALGTSPIT

-1190 ARARVALI
+1190 ARAQAALA
-1198 ELAPSNCGPDTHGS
+1198 ERATSRTPSTA
-1212 PTTLHRDGL
+1212 HRSSATFRRESLTD
-1221 SGPTSWS
+1221 PTSWS
-1228 LATLDE
+1228 LATLEE
-1234 QLNLAREAYRRAE
+1234 QLNLVREAYRRAE
-1247 ASLGV
+1247 ASLGIT
-1252 AALIETLEL
+1252 ALIENLEL
-1261 QTLRDEIDD
+1261 QTLRDDIDA
-1270 LKQRRAAS
+1270 LERRRELS
-1278 PESAA
+1278 PGR
-1283 FEVQLN
+1283 EVPDERLN
-1289 LARETYQR
+1289 LAREAFQR
-1297 AEASLGVAALIETL
+1297 AEASLGVAVLIEEM
-1311 ELQTLH
+1311 ELQTLR
-1317 DEAIAAEDA
+1317 DEAIAAEDV
-1326 VNARRRQL
+1326 VNARRHQL
-1334 NATLGHD
+1334 EATLGHD
-1341 VLEGEALSRDVA
+1341 VLEGTALSRDA
-1353 VVRSHIAWSD
+1353 NSVRARIAWSD
-1363 AVLADQARSEDPQL
+1363 ANLIDQARSEVPQE

-1382 LEVEIRELRRQINA
+1382 LEVEIRELRTQISA
-1396 ATPESAADR
+1396 ATPESAAVR

-1410 VVSDEREQ
+1410 VVSDERVQ
-1418 LQYSLATLTADYE
+1418 LQHSLATLTADYE
-1431 LITGAVDNPL
+1431 LITGVVDDSPE
-1441 QLAQVLEGVDARHC
+1441 LAHILEGVNARHT
-1455 VDREWLAEQ
+1455 VDTEWLSAQ
-1464 KAALAAI
+1464 RTALAAL

-1476 AQLAYEQRERAAV
+1476 AQLAHGQPERTAV

-1503 VDHGFAIEPEL
+1503 VDRGFGMEPEF